1 MTKKLVSIAIVAII
15 AATPAF
21 AATEYFV
28 AQKASDKSCS
38 VSTTKPDGKSAM
50 MVGKSSYKT
59 EAEATTAMKAAA
71 ECKKK

>member
-38 VSTTKPDGKSAM
+38 VSTTKPDGM